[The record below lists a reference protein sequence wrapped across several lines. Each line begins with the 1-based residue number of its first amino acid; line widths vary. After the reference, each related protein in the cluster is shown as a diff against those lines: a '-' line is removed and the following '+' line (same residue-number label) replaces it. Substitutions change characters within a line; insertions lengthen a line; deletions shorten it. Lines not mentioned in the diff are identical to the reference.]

1 MRLSTTVLG
10 MLHDRGKQGVPIHDL
25 YRQLYNPDLYLR
37 AYTRIYSN
45 EGAMTKGST
54 PETVDAMSM
63 KKIHQIIDD
72 LRHERYRWTPARRTY
87 IPKKNGKKRPLGLPT
102 WSDKLV
108 QEVIRSLLE
117 AYYEPQFSNA
127 SHGFR
132 PGRGCHTALSSIQQT
147 WTGCHWFIEGDIHAC
162 FDQLDHQ
169 VMVSILAQKIHDK
182 RFLRLIKHLLQ
193 AGYLEEWRY
202 QRTQSGTPQGGVV
215 SPLLANIYL
224 DQLDHYMETNLCP
237 SYTQGTQRRHNP
249 VYARLKEQAKRERKR
264 GEYQQAKAT
273 KRLMQRYPAGD
284 PNDPTYRRLT
294 YVRYADD
301 ILLGFSGPKSEA
313 EQIKSLLG
321 TYLHDTL
328 KLELSQEK
336 TLITHAQTQAARFLG
351 YQITAY
357 HCDHQLAKDKRRRT
371 NAKIGLRIPPDV
383 VEKKRTLYKQGG
395 KPVRRMT
402 LASQDDYTI
411 MNRYQVE
418 YRGLVQYYQLAS
430 NVGWLDALRW
440 DMQQSLLHTLAA
452 KHQTRISVL
461 LHRYQTTVATPYGK
475 RRCLQVTVERGKE
488 KKPLIARFGGLPLKR
503 KKQAILVDATPTFYQ
518 AERKEI
524 TQRLRAHRCELC
536 HLVGECEVH
545 HIRKM
550 ADLDNYEEGRM
561 PRWAYNM
568 KKRRRKTLVVCQACH
583 QTIHDG

>member
-1 MRLSTTVLG
+1 VNM
-10 MLHDRGKQGVPIHDL
+10 
-25 YRQLYNPDLYLR
+25 
-37 AYTRIYSN
+37 
-45 EGAMTKGST
+45 
-54 PETVDAMSM
+54 
-63 KKIHQIIDD
+63 
-72 LRHERYRWTPARRTY
+72 
-87 IPKKNGKKRPLGLPT
+87 PT
-102 WSDKLV
+102 WSDKLL

-132 PGRGCHTALSSIQQT
+132 PGRGCHTALRSIQYA
-147 WTGCHWFIEGDIHAC
+147 WTGCHWFIEGDIKAC

-169 VMVSILAQKIHDK
+169 VMLSILAQKIHDN
-182 RFLRLIKHLLQ
+182 RFLRLMNHLLQ

-202 QRTQSGTPQGGVV
+202 HRTQSGTPQGGVG

-224 DQLDHYMETNLCP
+224 DQLDHYIETSLCP
-237 SYTQGTQRRHNP
+237 LYTRGAQRRHNP
-249 VYARLKEQAKRERKR
+249 VYARLKAQAKRQRER
-264 GEYQQAKAT
+264 GQYQQAKAT
-273 KRLMQRYPAGD
+273 KHLMQQHPAGD

-313 EQIKSLLG
+313 EQIKLLLG
-321 TYLHDTL
+321 TYLRDTL

-336 TLITHAQTQAARFLG
+336 TLITHASTQAARFLG

-357 HCDHQLAKDKRRRT
+357 RCDHQLAKDKRRRT
-371 NAKIGLRIPPDV
+371 NARIGLRIPPDV
-383 VEKKRTLYKQGG
+383 VEKKRALYKQGG

-440 DMQQSLLHTLAA
+440 DMQQSLFHTLAA

-488 KKPLIARFGGLPLKR
+488 KKPLIARFGGLPLKWN
-503 KKQAILVDATPTFYQ
+503 KQAILVDATPTFYQ

-536 HLVGECEVH
+536 HLLGACEVH

-550 ADLDNYEEGRM
+550 ADLDIYEEGHM
-561 PRWAYNM
+561 PRWAYIM

-583 QTIHDG
+583 QAIHDG